1 MFVLVAKEERKTGS
15 EVTFSEFL
23 QFIVDEGRYGLL
35 NRHWMGIHDMCH
47 PCLVKYNYIAKLETI
62 NQDSKVLLG
71 SVSNLTM
78 ATFPGKHLGP
88 ITDSTAD
95 SNSTDVFRRYYSAVP
110 SKVLD
115 GIRKLYTLDFKMFGY
130 DIDEV

>member
-1 MFVLVAKEERKTGS
+1 M
-15 EVTFSEFL
+15 
-23 QFIVDEGRYGLL
+23 DEGRYGLL
-35 NRHWMGIHDMCH
+35 NRHWMGIHDMCN

-88 ITDSTAD
+88 ITDSTTD
-95 SNSTDVFRRYYSAVP
+95 SNSTGVFRRYYSAIP
-110 SKVLD
+110 AKVLD
-115 GIRKLYTLDFKMFGY
+115 GIRKLYALDFKMFGY
-130 DIDEV
+130 DINEV